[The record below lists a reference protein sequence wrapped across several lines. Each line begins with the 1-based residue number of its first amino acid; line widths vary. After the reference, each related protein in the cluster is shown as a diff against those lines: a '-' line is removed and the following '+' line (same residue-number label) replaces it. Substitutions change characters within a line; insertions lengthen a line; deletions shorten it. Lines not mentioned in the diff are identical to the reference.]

1 MVAAPAVASIASKLH
16 RSAHTHP
23 RQATRESSPP
33 PPLKNCTGREFTDFL
48 NHKAHQAICLNKI
61 DLNYNIVYIDFR
73 VGEK

>member
-16 RSAHTHP
+16 RSAHAHP
-23 RQATRESSPP
+23 RQSTRESSPP
-33 PPLKNCTGREFTDFL
+33 PPQKITWGESSQIFS
-48 NHKAHQAICLNKI
+48 NHKTRQAICLNKI